1 MKLFLILFWT
11 LLCIS
16 QSLIAETES
25 DNYFKDLNL
34 SNKKSH
40 NNAIHNNNDVNRLK
54 NVLLR
59 ARQALLTYMPDTVVK
74 EIYPNAKI
82 TLTQNTQIKFISII
96 DSNTGVRIICI
107 RGNSNLKNWLVSM
120 DAELVK
126 GFLGDIQI
134 HKGFLKGTLEVY
146 ESLEFQDL
154 MKTKTAM
161 NPEGHEIPLKNI
173 ILGHS
178 MGGSIAVLLAKKM
191 QIEGHHIEEVVTFA
205 QPMVTNSSGAEL
217 LNTIPLLRVGLDR
230 DVVVYLPAHELGY
243 KHMGQKL
250 EFDSYNYRFFNDSSR
265 DNLPWSPPEQREP
278 LIKIDEKRNSKL
290 SPYFG
295 IKVQSSGLG
304 EFVVAHSLS
313 VYKSQIEGHIQLLSE
328 SKLK

>member
-1 MKLFLILFWT
+1 
-11 LLCIS
+11 
-16 QSLIAETES
+16 
-25 DNYFKDLNL
+25 
-34 SNKKSH
+34 
-40 NNAIHNNNDVNRLK
+40 
-54 NVLLR
+54 
-59 ARQALLTYMPDTVVK
+59 MPDTVVK

-230 DVVVYLPAHELGY
+230 DVVVYLPAYELGY

-278 LIKIDEKRNSKL
+278 LINVDEKRNSKL

-313 VYKSQIEGHIQLLSE
+313 VYKSQIEGHIQLLNN
-328 SKLK
+328 